1 MNALPIFLAAL
12 VFVIGYLLVLSG
24 NAQKRREQERCR
36 VYVEERVPAFQ
47 WPPRPRPAATDFAAD
62 HKSRTRVGL

>member
-1 MNALPIFLAAL
+1 MTALPIFLTA
-12 VFVIGYLLVLSG
+12 FIFFIGYLLVRSG
-24 NAQKRREQERCR
+24 NALKRREQERCR
-36 VYVEERVPAFQ
+36 VYVEETVPAFQ